1 MEDHKFRALVEEKW
15 YYFTLN
21 EIMDT
26 AMTYIGSLFIALLK
40 ADKQQ
45 YTCVND
51 INENEIYDGDHCEF
65 GDSLM
70 RVGGTAYPVY
80 VTVQELVFVGVIA
93 NGYSV
98 CGQCGGKTKTEYLIN
113 YDGDAGTFDSHE
125 DAVDALKE
133 QYGGENEDELKKAID
148 DIEELNAGYIWYPVE
163 FFLTVKGAEEYMKAN
178 AHNHGKLRT
187 YVHWFESRNYEMRE
201 LLKEIG
207 FKVS

>member
-1 MEDHKFRALVEEKW
+1 MNLQETKKEYEEQD
-15 YYFTLN
+15 N
-21 EIMDT
+21 
-26 AMTYIGSLFIALLK
+26 
-40 ADKQQ
+40 
-45 YTCVND
+45 
-51 INENEIYDGDHCEF
+51 
-65 GDSLM
+65 
-70 RVGGTAYPVY
+70 RGTAYPIY

-98 CGQCGGKTKTEYLIN
+98 NCPFGDGVTKTEYKHDS
-113 YDGDAGTFDSHE
+113 YEGTFENKQELLDLCWE
-125 DAVDALKE
+125 DC
-133 QYGGENEDELKKAID
+133 EDERVDKDNYIYHFEKE
-148 DIEELNAGYIWYPVE
+148 IEEINCGYIWHPVE